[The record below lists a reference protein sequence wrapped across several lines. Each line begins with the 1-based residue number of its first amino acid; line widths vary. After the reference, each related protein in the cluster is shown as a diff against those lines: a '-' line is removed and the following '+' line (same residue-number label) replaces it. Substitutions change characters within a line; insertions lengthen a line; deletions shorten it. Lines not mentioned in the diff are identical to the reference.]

1 MDRVCRNVDSV
12 LFRTKGMRK
21 KRLQRGVILKVL
33 SDHFNN
39 GVYCCFVRNSNIND
53 RMYVKQIIN
62 GLLQL
67 PVISAINMKDA
78 KSDNKLYPITIGN
91 RLFTAL
97 NRACSKDKDVKI
109 ISCTINVQHILNII
123 QNEDADVETIIQLLY
138 KKTNSI
144 MYFKIG
150 DIYIGD
156 DFYVID
162 IIPLNGKN
170 TITLTNKVEIIE
182 NPPVKKKKS
191 QIQYT
196 RVK

>member
-1 MDRVCRNVDSV
+1 M
-12 LFRTKGMRK
+12 KK

-33 SDHFNN
+33 NEHFNN
-39 GVYCCFVRNSNIND
+39 GVYCCFVRNSNVNN
-53 RMYVKQIIN
+53 RMHVKQIIN

-67 PVISAINMKDA
+67 PVISAINMQGA
-78 KSDNKLYPITIGN
+78 KSNNKLYPITIGN

-97 NRACSKDKDVKI
+97 NRACGIDKEVKI
-109 ISCTINVQHILNII
+109 IGCTINIRHIFNII
-123 QNEDADVETIIQLLY
+123 QNEDVDTETIIQLLY

-144 MYFKIG
+144 MYFRIG
-150 DIYIGD
+150 DIHIGD
-156 DFYVID
+156 DFYIID

-170 TITLTNKVEIIE
+170 TITLTNKMEIVE
-182 NPPVKKKKS
+182 NPSIKKKKS

>member
-1 MDRVCRNVDSV
+1 
-12 LFRTKGMRK
+12 MRK

-33 SDHFNN
+33 NEHFSS
-39 GVYCCFVRNSNIND
+39 GVYCYFVRFNGYIND
-53 RMYVKQIIN
+53 KMYVKQIIN

-67 PVISAINMKDA
+67 PVINATNMQDA

-97 NRACSKDKDVKI
+97 NKACNKDRDIKI
-109 ISCTINVQHILNII
+109 ISCTINIRHILNII

-156 DFYVID
+156 DFYTIN

-170 TITLTNKVEIIE
+170 TITLTNKVEETIE

-191 QIQYT
+191 KIQYK
-196 RVK
+196 RVRS

>member
-21 KRLQRGVILKVL
+21 KNLQRGVILKVL
-33 SDHFNN
+33 NDHFNS
-39 GVYCCFVRNSNIND
+39 GVYCYFVRNSNIDD
-53 RMYVKQIIN
+53 RMYVRQIMN

-67 PVISAINMKDA
+67 PVISAINMKNA

-97 NRACSKDKDVKI
+97 NRACNKDRDIKI
-109 ISCTINVQHILNII
+109 ISTINIQHILNII

-182 NPPVKKKKS
+182 NLPVKKKKS
-191 QIQYT
+191 QIKYT